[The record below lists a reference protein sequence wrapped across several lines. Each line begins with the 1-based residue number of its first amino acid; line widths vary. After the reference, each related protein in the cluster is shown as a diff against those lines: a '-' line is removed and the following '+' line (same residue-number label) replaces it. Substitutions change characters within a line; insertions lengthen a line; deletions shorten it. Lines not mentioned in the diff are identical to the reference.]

1 MLISWAKARP
11 IRPIRKQPPIT
22 KNLCLVMVLKCRHA
36 FIELLKEKSF
46 QEITVRELSERADIN
61 RKTFYAYYTGME
73 ELLAAVM
80 DEMLEKYRTGLRKIS
95 FRAIAPY
102 RVSHIAAMLGGGG
115 HVLAAGCRT
124 EMSQKEA
131 AELIERE
138 MCQQIEELKY
148 WAKEYGFKNSQVFIF
163 YKNYSAQVLKA
174 NMRAVGNFETA
185 ILFYRDKLPKFR
197 NNGRMEFLCQPWIED
212 RETPK
217 VHPTQKPVPL
227 LEHLIS
233 LYTDIDDVVID
244 CCAGSGTTLL
254 ACANLE
260 RRAYGFE
267 LKREFVNA
275 FYDKILPCKKTDMFI
290 LAEKEDL
297 KRKQMELWGA

>member
-1 MLISWAKARP
+1 MERIALYNDSFQNWKSHDIQKAQLILTDIPYQLGANMYGSNPLWYKGGDNSNGESKLAGR
-11 IRPIRKQPPIT
+11 Q
-22 KNLCLVMVLKCRHA
+22 A
-36 FIELLKEKSF
+36 FDTDSKEGFRIAEFFHFCSKLLKKEPKEKN
-46 QEITVRELSERADIN
+46 D
-61 RKTFYAYYTGME
+61 
-73 ELLAAVM
+73 
-80 DEMLEKYRTGLRKIS
+80 
-95 FRAIAPY
+95 
-102 RVSHIAAMLGGGG
+102 
-115 HVLAAGCRT
+115 AGCMILFCAF
-124 EMSQKEA
+124 E
-131 AELIERE
+131 
-138 MCQQIEELKY
+138 QIEELKY
-148 WAKEYGFKNSQVFIF
+148 WAKEYGFNNSQVFIF

-254 ACANLE
+254 ACANQE

>member
-1 MLISWAKARP
+1 MERIALYNDSFQNWKSHDIQKAQLILTDIPYQLGANMYGSNPLWYKGGDNSNGESKLAG
-11 IRPIRKQPPIT
+11 KQ
-22 KNLCLVMVLKCRHA
+22 A
-36 FIELLKEKSF
+36 FDTDSKEGFRIAEFFHFCSKLLKKEPKEKN
-46 QEITVRELSERADIN
+46 D
-61 RKTFYAYYTGME
+61 
-73 ELLAAVM
+73 
-80 DEMLEKYRTGLRKIS
+80 
-95 FRAIAPY
+95 
-102 RVSHIAAMLGGGG
+102 
-115 HVLAAGCRT
+115 AGCMILFCAF
-124 EMSQKEA
+124 E
-131 AELIERE
+131 
-138 MCQQIEELKY
+138 QIEELKY
-148 WAKEYGFKNSQVFIF
+148 WAKEY
-163 YKNYSAQVLKA
+163 
-174 NMRAVGNFETA
+174 ETA

-197 NNGRMEFLCQPWIED
+197 NNGRMEFLCQPWTED

-267 LKREFVNA
+267 VKREFVNA